1 MYKATGI
8 PFLKKVLFGPSRVE
22 KRRAKEQVEE
32 EKAEEKQ
39 QANVEEAERR
49 AVFVKQE
56 LGGPPVWMLESVY
69 NREEHEKEHNQKQL
83 ELPDISRRV
92 DYQRPVCP
100 RGQERVAQFKEHH
113 TSRRGENGRIGDY
126 LWGELDMKQRKAR
139 GLGLDVHTLAKR
151 TDAKKARA
159 RRRAQKI
166 IDAEKAEEDAK
177 KAEAAAAAAAAKK
190 ERRQARREKRALEKR
205 AALSASLDGGGGDAG
220 GEGGGGD
227 WNDNE
232 GDGYDGASSYY
243 TGDGGSTYMGN
254 DEEDGDMSMRSVSM
268 RSRSVR
274 TGGGACTRSDSVA
287 SSRRQGGGGG
297 SRRRGRRGRR
307 GSGGGR
313 SRAGGGS
320 VRGSGGTIME
330 TGEGGGG
337 DGGNGSSD
345 DSSSAQVPS
354 ASLLPDIRPG
364 TPMRTLKAEGRKAK
378 KERRRRLFQFGT
390 GLLGHAAKQ
399 GLLEPGSDGVACKS
413 SMEKN
418 ALGHT

>member
-1 MYKATGI
+1 VYKATGI
-8 PFLKKVLFGPSRVE
+8 PFLKKVLFGPSRAE
-22 KRRAKEQVEE
+22 KRRAREQIEE
-32 EKAEEKQ
+32 EKAEEKR
-39 QANVEEAERR
+39 QADVEEAERQ
-49 AVFVKQE
+49 AVFAKQE

-69 NREEHEKEHNQKQL
+69 NRERHEKEHNQKQL
-83 ELPDISRRV
+83 ELPDISHRV
-92 DYQRPVCP
+92 DYERPVCP

-113 TSRRGENGRIGDY
+113 TSRRGENGRLGDY

-139 GLGLDVHTLAKR
+139 GLGLDVHTLAER
-151 TDAKKARA
+151 RDAKKARA

-190 ERRQARREKRALEKR
+190 ERRQARRAKRALEKR
-205 AALSASLDGGGGDAG
+205 AALSAALDGGANAG

-232 GDGYDGASSYY
+232 GEGYDGASSYY

-254 DEEDGDMSMRSVSM
+254 EEEVRM

-274 TGGGACTRSDSVA
+274 TGGDACSHSVA
-287 SSRRQGGGGG
+287 STCSRRQGGGGG
-297 SRRRGRRGRR
+297 SGRSGRRGGRGRR

-337 DGGNGSSD
+337 DGGDSSSD
-345 DSSSAQVPS
+345 DSSSAHVS
-354 ASLLPDIRPG
+354 LASLLPDIHRPG
-364 TPMRTLKAEGRKAK
+364 TPMRAFKAEGRKAK

-413 SMEKN
+413 SMEN
-418 ALGHT
+418 TRRTFGRSS